1 MNWQQIAVL
10 GNLLLLTVSVE
21 SFVPYTTSFLRQPTA
36 IYADQEQEG
45 IGVGID
51 LGTTHS
57 AVSILKGGVPVILD
71 IQGNGRT
78 MPSVVHL
85 NGEEVSVGKEAI
97 EMEVDYPLRTYR
109 NVKRVIGTGDYAARK
124 VANVVPNLVIRQAIA
139 EAPKKKWKKKG
150 KKKEKEPGLMKQ
162 QLDAQENPSKLYSPP
177 NEEGLRSMVAPE
189 FISSQI
195 LRKLFDTVEERTG
208 QKVDRAVVGV
218 PAYFHDEQRDATIRA
233 CQLAGVEKVRL
244 LREPEAAALSY
255 GVGKE
260 QIGQGDMDELVL
272 VFDLGG
278 GTYDV
283 SMLVVGGGLTE
294 VISTSGNVGLGG
306 SDFDYRIA
314 QHFSKILRD
323 HGASK
328 SFLTIPASGDSM
340 VRAAEAVRIHLS
352 NNRKAQLALPL
363 TEEGWM
369 RLETARHVLLNDVR
383 DDLTEDG
390 NKTETH
396 VLVELSRKTMEA
408 LCTDEFQA
416 LLRPL
421 REVAIM
427 AGALLPGDARPSAVE
442 YALEREEEIEQA
454 MRDPAAF
461 GDFYASEGET
471 AEKDDGI
478 DPDILLQ
485 LQQLDMK
492 EAKKSQQRGR
502 TKARTVAKQEKKF
515 RAEKRKVD
523 ATVSDVKVRDG
534 INGRPISQVVLVGG
548 ATRMPAI
555 GRILAALT
563 GVVPQRT
570 VNPDEAVALGCAVQ
584 AGLLDGNEDLGGLTV
599 LTPMQAA
606 IMRAVAQQQGLLD
619 DDPDFADFDSEFE
632 GGDVEVVDFDS
643 EFDDSDFEGG
653 DVEVVEL

>member
-1 MNWQQIAVL
+1 MMTRL
-10 GNLLLLTVSVE
+10 GNILVFFLLVVAGSVE
-21 SFVPYTTSFLRQPTA
+21 SFPNLQPRFFVRRSTTTTTTTTSLQ
-36 IYADQEQEG
+36 DG

-57 AVSILKGGVPVILD
+57 AVSILKGGVPVIVEID
-71 IQGNGRT
+71 GNGRT

-85 NGEEVSVGKEAI
+85 DLDNNVWVGKEAI
-97 EMEVDYPLRTYR
+97 EREMHHPGGTYR
-109 NVKRVIGTGDYAARK
+109 NVKRVIGTGDRAARA
-124 VANVVPNLVIRQAIA
+124 VANVVPNLVIRQLPL
-139 EAPKKKWKKKG
+139 ETVPTKTSNKKG
-150 KKKEKEPGLMKQ
+150 YKRKEKEPGLMKQ
-162 QLDAQENPSKLYSPP
+162 ILDAQENPTKLYLPP
-177 NEEGLRSMVAPE
+177 NEEGIRSTVTPE
-189 FISSQI
+189 FISCQI
-195 LRKLFDTVEERTG
+195 LKKLFDAAEKYTG
-208 QKVDRAVVGV
+208 QKVDRAVIGV

-233 CQLAGVEKVRL
+233 CHMAGVEKVRL

-294 VISTSGNVGLGG
+294 VISTSGNVVLGG

-314 QHFSKILRD
+314 QYFSKILRQ

-328 SFLTIPASGDSM
+328 SLLAIPVSGDSM
-340 VRAAEAVRIHLS
+340 VRSAEAVRIYLS

-363 TEEGWM
+363 NEDGWT
-369 RLETARHVLLNDVR
+369 RLESARDVLLMDER

-390 NKTETH
+390 IKTETH
-396 VLVELSRKTMEA
+396 VLVEMTRRTMES
-408 LCTDEFQA
+408 LCLREFQG

-427 AGALLPGDARPSAVE
+427 AGALLPGDASPSAVE
-442 YALEREEEIEQA
+442 AALALEEEIEEA
-454 MRDPAAF
+454 MQDPVAFESFYEPQNTLEERDN
-461 GDFYASEGET
+461 S
-471 AEKDDGI
+471 I
-478 DPDILLQ
+478 DHDMLLQ
-485 LQQLDMK
+485 LQRLDMK
-492 EAKKSQQRGR
+492 ENKKAQQQGR
-502 TKARTVAKQEKKF
+502 KKARNVAKEEKRF
-515 RAEKRKVD
+515 RTEKRKVD
-523 ATVSDVKVRDG
+523 ATLGDVKIQSG

-555 GRILAALT
+555 GRLLAVLT

-584 AGLLDGNEDLGGLTV
+584 AGVLDGNEELGGLTV

-606 IMRAVAQQQGLLD
+606 IMRALAKKQGLLD
-619 DDPDFADFDSEFE
+619 DDPDFADFNDDLDDSDFV
-632 GGDVEVVDFDS
+632 GGDVELI
-643 EFDDSDFEGG
+643 EF
-653 DVEVVEL
+653 